1 MPSEKE
7 AEEREILERNIDS
20 IKSSLEEIEHH
31 TSDLDGTV
39 FTVQSSKGATTRAAL
54 IQRESNNI
62 LQALGRIW
70 GNATSSSRPETPET
84 PREERLKQA
93 LKFAR
98 EWLNE
103 YAPTEHDLR
112 CQRLR
117 DDNAPV
123 CRCTFDWYR
132 EDLKVL
138 DAALGL
144 KGEES

>member
-7 AEEREILERNIDS
+7 LEERDILERNIDN
-20 IKSSLEEIEHH
+20 IKFSLSEIDHH
-31 TSDLDGTV
+31 TNDLDGTV

-62 LQALGRIW
+62 LQTLGKIW
-70 GNATSSSRPETPET
+70 GNATSSSKPETPS
-84 PREERLKQA
+84 EEA
-93 LKFAR
+93 LKKALKLAR
-98 EWLNE
+98 EWLTE

-117 DDNAPV
+117 DANTLE
-123 CRCTFDWYR
+123 CRCTIDAYR
-132 EDLKVL
+132 DDVKVI
-138 DAALGL
+138 DAALGW